1 MKCQKFILKNN
12 LMKKK
17 VIIIGGSGRLGSNL
31 ISNLHKKFDI
41 INLSEKNYKN
51 CPCKFF
57 ELDLSKIKDFK
68 FTKYKSLFINV
79 DTIINC
85 VRYRSKS
92 QNENIE
98 SFNNAIDIEIR
109 NIYFLFEQIIKIN
122 KKLSILNISSTNS
135 SLVSHQF
142 FSYHLSK
149 NLIETLTRYL
159 SVQYLNKNIK
169 INSLRLGIIKTNNL
183 DKILKKNIIKKYNFN
198 KTLPDYKKISEFISY
213 NYITNPLLNG
223 TNLTLDGSLSNI
235 DQTYFTIDK

>member
-1 MKCQKFILKNN
+1 
-12 LMKKK
+12 MKKK

-31 ISNLHKKFDI
+31 ISNLYKKFDI

-51 CPCKFF
+51 SPCKFL
-57 ELDLSKIKDFK
+57 ELDLFNINDFK
-68 FTKYKSLFINV
+68 FTKYIGLFSKV
-79 DTIINC
+79 DSIINC

-98 SFNNAIDIEIR
+98 SFNKAIDIEIR
-109 NIYFLFEQIIKIN
+109 NIYFLLDKIIKIN
-122 KKLSILNISSTNS
+122 KGLSVLNISSTNS
-135 SLVSHQF
+135 NLVSQQF

-159 SVQYLNKNIK
+159 SVKYLNKNIK

-198 KTLPDYKKISEFISY
+198 ITLPNYKKISEFISY
-213 NYITNPLLNG
+213 NYIENPLLNG

-235 DQTYFTIDK
+235 DQTYFTIDS